1 MSAQFSATTEQKN
14 ISDSHLPFFPAKLS
28 DPIRVGIRIWTR
40 RNSDTLGGITLAF
53 LLTFPI
59 AFAFYKSL
67 HFRPVFR
74 PEFRP
79 AIGRKWC
86 QFRLVQ
92 TRIQRRIP
100 AQKTHQLLLDSAK
113 GRKGCKIPS
122 SSDSDS
128 EVDSDPKDAPIIK
141 RTEMVR
147 IQLRNQILKGTSTIW
162 GDGIDA
168 GFSYGIKSWKQ

>member
-1 MSAQFSATTEQKN
+1 MSCVLLRATV
-14 ISDSHLPFFPAKLS
+14 LYPAKLS

-40 RNSDTLGGITLAF
+40 RNSDTLCGITLAF

-79 AIGRKWC
+79 AIGWKWC

-128 EVDSDPKDAPIIK
+128 EVDSQKTHQLLTLSDQNLIII
-141 RTEMVR
+141 R
-147 IQLRNQILKGTSTIW
+147 LRLIIHLYVWIGGPEKGLFFFVFT
-162 GDGIDA
+162 
-168 GFSYGIKSWKQ
+168 FYL

>member
-1 MSAQFSATTEQKN
+1 MRNSPKGIVTQFWIPSKTFRPNK
-14 ISDSHLPFFPAKLS
+14 S
-28 DPIRVGIRIWTR
+28 RIRIWTR
-40 RNSDTLGGITLAF
+40 RNSDTLRGITLAF
-53 LLTFPI
+53 LLAFPTS
-59 AFAFYKSL
+59 FTFYKTL

-74 PEFRP
+74 PEFGP
-79 AIGRKWC
+79 AIGWKWC

-168 GFSYGIKSWKQ
+168 GFSYGIRSWKQ

>member
-1 MSAQFSATTEQKN
+1 MNVYIWIIAIINTKYKINWRIPSKTFRPNKSRNPNLNPTELRHPRQNSASVSASVSVGTHFLQIVT
-14 ISDSHLPFFPAKLS
+14 IPTCGSDL
-28 DPIRVGIRIWTR
+28 
-40 RNSDTLGGITLAF
+40 NSDHNR
-53 LLTFPI
+53 
-59 AFAFYKSL
+59 S
-67 HFRPVFR
+67 
-74 PEFRP
+74 E
-79 AIGRKWC
+79 WC

-100 AQKTHQLLLDSAK
+100 TQKTHQDSAK
-113 GRKGCKIPS
+113 GRKGCEIPS

-168 GFSYGIKSWKQ
+168 GFSYGIRSWKQ

>member
-1 MSAQFSATTEQKN
+1 MKELRELKIVQVRENLICESVARNMALLHFCWTNRVDNS
-14 ISDSHLPFFPAKLS
+14 AKLS

-92 TRIQRRIP
+92 TRIP

-122 SSDSDS
+122 SSDTDS

-141 RTEMVR
+141 RT
-147 IQLRNQILKGTSTIW
+147 
-162 GDGIDA
+162 
-168 GFSYGIKSWKQ
+168 